1 MLLLTPTSVVLL
13 IGLAILQ
20 STQADLIAYG
30 ICQTTCNSAAA
41 ACYAAA
47 GFMFGTMIAVHNVPP
62 VVLACNTGLGTCSAT
77 CVVALLTP
85 D

>member
-30 ICQTTCNSAAA
+30 ICQTSCNAGVA
-41 ACYAAA
+41 ACYAVSV
-47 GFMFGTMIAVHNVPP
+47 GSHS
-62 VVLACNTGLGTCSAT
+62 VL
-77 CVVALLTP
+77 
-85 D
+85 